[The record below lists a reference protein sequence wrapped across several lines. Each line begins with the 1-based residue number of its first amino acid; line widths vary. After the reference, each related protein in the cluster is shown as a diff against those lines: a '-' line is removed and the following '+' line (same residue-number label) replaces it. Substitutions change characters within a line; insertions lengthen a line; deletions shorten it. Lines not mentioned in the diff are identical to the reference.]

1 MEAPRETAAE
11 SGRPALASG
20 PGRPPP
26 AFGFGSRSD
35 RLGAWNFY
43 FIAKLLLFW
52 RGLIGFHLFA
62 NVAFLVLLAVPLPSP
77 RWRRL
82 RVVLAVPAAVALLYY
97 DSWLPSASRALSQA
111 GLLSSFSASYLA
123 ELAGRFVSWPVVAM
137 LAIAGGLY
145 FAAARFV
152 RADVFVAVALL
163 APALVH
169 APAQPPVG
177 MSASAA
183 GAGTGQAA
191 KGPDAL
197 LKEFYLAQAQRSVSF
212 AAPPAGSTP
221 FDVIFLHVCSLS
233 WDDLRA
239 AGLSGTPSSG
249 ASTSSCAVS
258 IPPRPT
264 AGRPRSAFCAR
275 RADRRRIARCT
286 RRPRRAAS

>member
-123 ELAGRFVSWPVVAM
+123 ELAGRFVR
-137 LAIAGGLY
+137 LARRGHARHRRGWY
-145 FAAARFV
+145 FAAARF
-152 RADVFVAVALL
+152 
-163 APALVH
+163 
-169 APAQPPVG
+169 
-177 MSASAA
+177 
-183 GAGTGQAA
+183 GARTCSWQWRCSRRR
-191 KGPDAL
+191 L
-197 LKEFYLAQAQRSVSF
+197 STRLRS
-212 AAPPAGSTP
+212 
-221 FDVIFLHVCSLS
+221 
-233 WDDLRA
+233 R
-239 AGLSGTPSSG
+239 
-249 ASTSSCAVS
+249 
-258 IPPRPT
+258 
-264 AGRPRSAFCAR
+264 RSA
-275 RADRRRIARCT
+275 
-286 RRPRRAAS
+286 